1 MYRTILI
8 TIAML
13 TTVLSVFANAAP
25 PDQGR
30 TLIVQLKGRAVGETR
45 TIPPIDPTRTSSEG
59 NCFDVDLTD
68 AVTGSN
74 IGTATRCFTDVSPGN
89 GGTVLT
95 DTTFFRLR
103 EGTIVS
109 RSRTTVTPALDSSP
123 DVVHIATAIPA
134 PSATTILPDA
144 GSGVFRSVPGTTR
157 LAGAM
162 DMSQFRT
169 RNEIGF
175 NDIYIIKLAERPERV
190 AERPAAMA
198 MDSQTRIRQAQRQL
212 QEEGFDPGRI
222 DGVLGSQTRVALQQY
237 QAKRGLPRTGAL
249 DEATSRALGIY

>member
-1 MYRTILI
+1 MYRTILM

-13 TTVLSVFANAAP
+13 TTVLSVFASAAT
-25 PDQGR
+25 PDHGR
-30 TLIVQLKGRAVGETR
+30 TLIVQLQGRAIGQTR
-45 TIPPIDPTRTSSEG
+45 TIPPLDPMKTATTG

-68 AVTGSN
+68 AVTGNSL
-74 IGTATRCFTDVSPGN
+74 GKATRCFTDVHPGN
-89 GGTVLT
+89 GGTVLI

-109 RSRTTVTPALDSSP
+109 QSQTTVTPALDSSP

-144 GSGVFRSVPGTTR
+144 GSGAFKGVPGTTR

-162 DMSQFRT
+162 DTSQFRE

-175 NDIYIIKLAERPERV
+175 NDIYIIRLAERPQRL
-190 AERPAAMA
+190 AERPTALT
-198 MDSQTRIRQAQRQL
+198 DSQARIRQAQRQL
-212 QEEGFDPGRI
+212 QEEGFAPGRV
-222 DGVLGSQTRVALQQY
+222 DGVLGPQTRVALQQY
-237 QAKRGLPRTGAL
+237 QAKHGLPTTGEL
-249 DEATSRALGIY
+249 DEATSKALGVY

>member
-1 MYRTILI
+1 MYRTTLM

-13 TTVLSVFANAAP
+13 TTVLSVFANAVT
-25 PDQGR
+25 PDHGR
-30 TLIVQLKGRAVGETR
+30 TRIVQLQGKAIGQTR
-45 TIPPIDPTRTSSEG
+45 TIPPIDPTRVTSEG

-68 AVTGSN
+68 VVTGNS

-109 RSRTTVTPALDSSP
+109 RSRTTVTPALDGSP

-134 PSATTILPDA
+134 SSATTILPDA
-144 GSGVFRSVPGTTR
+144 GSGVFKSVPGTTR

-162 DMSQFRT
+162 DMSQFRA

-175 NDIYIIKLAERPERV
+175 NDIYIIRLAERPV
-190 AERPAAMA
+190 AL
-198 MDSQTRIRQAQRQL
+198 MDSHTRIRQAQRQL
-212 QEEGFDPGRI
+212 REEGFAPGRI
-222 DGVLGSQTRVALQQY
+222 DGVLGAQSRVALQQY
-237 QAKRGLPRTGAL
+237 QAKRGLPRTGEL

>member
-1 MYRTILI
+1 MYRIILM

-13 TTVLSVFANAAP
+13 TAVLSVAANAAT
-25 PDQGR
+25 PDYGRVRIVSLQGR
-30 TLIVQLKGRAVGETR
+30 AIGQTR
-45 TIPPIDPTRTSSEG
+45 TIPPLDPNRVTSEG

-68 AVTGSN
+68 AVTGTS

-95 DTTFFRLR
+95 DTTFFRLQ

-109 RSRTTVTPALDSSP
+109 RSRTTVTPALDGSP
-123 DVVHIATAIPA
+123 DVVHIATAIPTPA
-134 PSATTILPDA
+134 ATTILSDA
-144 GSGVFRSVPGTTR
+144 GSGVFRGVPGTTR

-162 DMSQFRT
+162 DMSQFRA

-175 NDIYIIKLAERPERV
+175 NDVYIIRLAERPERL
-190 AERPAAMA
+190 AERPDALME
-198 MDSQTRIRQAQRQL
+198 SHTRIRQAQRQL
-212 QEEGFDPGRI
+212 QEEGFTPGRI
-222 DGVLGSQTRVALQQY
+222 DGVLGSQTRVALREY

-249 DEATSRALGIY
+249 DEATSRALGVY

>member
-1 MYRTILI
+1 MYRTTLM

-13 TTVLSVFANAAP
+13 TTVLSVFANAVT
-25 PDQGR
+25 PDHGRTRVVQLQGR
-30 TLIVQLKGRAVGETR
+30 AIGQTR
-45 TIPPIDPTRTSSEG
+45 TIPPIDPTRVTSEG

-68 AVTGSN
+68 VVTGNS

-89 GGTVLT
+89 GSTVLT

-109 RSRTTVTPALDSSP
+109 RSRTTVTPALDGSP

-144 GSGVFRSVPGTTR
+144 GSGVFKSVPGTTR

-162 DMSQFRT
+162 DMRQFRA

-175 NDIYIIKLAERPERV
+175 NDIYIIRLAEKPET
-190 AERPAAMA
+190 P
-198 MDSQTRIRQAQRQL
+198 TC
-212 QEEGFDPGRI
+212 GI
-222 DGVLGSQTRVALQQY
+222 DG
-237 QAKRGLPRTGAL
+237 
-249 DEATSRALGIY
+249 

>member
-1 MYRTILI
+1 MYRTILM

-13 TTVLSVFANAAP
+13 TTGLSVFANAVT
-25 PDQGR
+25 PDHSR
-30 TLIVQLKGRAVGETR
+30 TLIVQLQGRAIGETR
-45 TIPPIDPTRTSSEG
+45 TIPPIDPTRTTSEG

-68 AVTGSN
+68 AVTGNSL
-74 IGTATRCFTDVSPGN
+74 GTATRCFTDVSPGN

-109 RSRTTVTPALDSSP
+109 RSRTTVTPALDGSP

-144 GSGVFRSVPGTTR
+144 GSGVFRAVPGTTR

-162 DMSQFRT
+162 DMSQFRA

-175 NDIYIIKLAERPERV
+175 NDIYIIRLAERPERL
-190 AERPAAMA
+190 AERPVAL
-198 MDSQTRIRQAQRQL
+198 MDSHARIRQAQRQL
-212 QEEGFDPGRI
+212 QEKGFVPGRI
-222 DGVLGSQTRVALQQY
+222 DGVLGTQTRVALQQY
-237 QAKRGLPRTGAL
+237 QAKRGLPRTGEL
-249 DEATSRALGIY
+249 DEVTSRALGIY

>member
-1 MYRTILI
+1 MYRTILMM
-8 TIAML
+8 IAML
-13 TTVLSVFANAAP
+13 TTVLSVFANAMTS
-25 PDQGR
+25 DHGRTRVVQLQGR
-30 TLIVQLKGRAVGETR
+30 AIGQTRAV
-45 TIPPIDPTRTSSEG
+45 PPIDPTRVTSEG
-59 NCFDVDLTD
+59 NCFDVELTD
-68 AVTGSN
+68 VVTGNS

-134 PSATTILPDA
+134 PSATTLLPDV
-144 GSGVFRSVPGTTR
+144 GSGVFKSVPGTTR

-162 DMSQFRT
+162 DMSQFRA

-175 NDIYIIKLAERPERV
+175 NDIYIIRLAERPV
-190 AERPAAMA
+190 ALME
-198 MDSQTRIRQAQRQL
+198 SHTRIRQAQRQL
-212 QEEGFDPGRI
+212 REAGFAPGRI
-222 DGVLGSQTRVALQQY
+222 DGVLGAQTRVALQQY
-237 QAKRGLPRTGAL
+237 QAKRGLPSTGEL